1 MGMETRG
8 DILKNKQQNKGE
20 TPSGEAELTGQDRR
34 PLYSPINDPEKFPTQ
49 KGKGRNS
56 RGAS

>member
-1 MGMETRG
+1 METRG